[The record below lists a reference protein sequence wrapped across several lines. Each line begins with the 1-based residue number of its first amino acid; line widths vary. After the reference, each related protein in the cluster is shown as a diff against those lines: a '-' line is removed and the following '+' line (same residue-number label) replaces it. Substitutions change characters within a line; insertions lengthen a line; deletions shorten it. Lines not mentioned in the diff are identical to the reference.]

1 MKTLLITFA
10 VLLAV
15 LTLISAF
22 GGSLSRERFEEE
34 PMPFLENE
42 KVGASTENFW
52 EEQQKHL
59 VESFMEEKE
68 NEKDSNSTMLPE
80 HSQENVEPFATCG
93 SQKENFSNGKD
104 IEPYEDDS
112 KTYGAF

>member
-10 VLLAV
+10 VLLAI

-22 GGSLSRERFEEE
+22 GGSLSREQFEEA
-34 PMPFLENE
+34 PMPFLEDE

-68 NEKDSNSTMLPE
+68 QDSNSAVLPE
-80 HSQENVEPFATCG
+80 HSQDNVEQFATCG
-93 SQKENFSNGKD
+93 NQKENFSNGKD